1 MRRAGPAAKRENNL
15 GREYGSRVTN
25 CLGQCRPDRS
35 ATGDRFGKEKAHSV
49 WGNEQFS
56 SCFQASLS
64 RVLRLMGE
72 SDPTASQPPKPV
84 CDWSVGPRGVEV
96 KDDFPALAGHSQ
108 LAPNKP
114 FIGQPV
120 FPQSADGDFSTG
132 GKG

>member
-1 MRRAGPAAKRENNL
+1 VETCRGRAESGYGRRAE
-15 GREYGSRVTN
+15 
-25 CLGQCRPDRS
+25 
-35 ATGDRFGKEKAHSV
+35 KEKAHSI

-96 KDDFPALAGHSQ
+96 KDDFPALIGDPQ

-114 FIGQPV
+114 FIG
-120 FPQSADGDFSTG
+120 
-132 GKG
+132 